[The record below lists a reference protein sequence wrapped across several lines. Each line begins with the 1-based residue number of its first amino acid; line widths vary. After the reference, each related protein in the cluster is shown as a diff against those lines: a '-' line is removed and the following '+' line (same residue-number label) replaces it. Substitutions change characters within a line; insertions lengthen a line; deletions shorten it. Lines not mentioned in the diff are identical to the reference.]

1 MLNAFVSRFF
11 VFQIL
16 SRSILVD
23 GVYMIEILSL
33 NRSDKEYESHAS
45 SINTP
50 VMYVIV
56 FYIRSTLLK
65 TSNKSIRNDGEL
77 WRN

>member
-45 SINTP
+45 SISTP